1 MREISAKSLNHILSC
16 CYGWVRLHRR
26 AAFILIDAILI
37 IISMY
42 LAFWA
47 RFDGLIP
54 QRYYHMMT
62 LTLPF
67 VLIIKLSVFQIF
79 RIYRF
84 IWGHVGL
91 EELLNTAAAAVIASL
106 SLAAMLFMFR
116 TWVVF
121 SGFPR
126 SVLVIDFAFTLI
138 GLIGVRIGKR
148 SVRCLRSLR
157 SSPPNS
163 RRVIIVGAGAAGE
176 MVVRSLLQDMG
187 ITYWPVGFLDDDLNK
202 HGLSIHGVPVV
213 GSRNSLPEI
222 IKSHSIEAVLIAM
235 PSASPSVI
243 KETVDIARKSGIKDI
258 KIVPFLSELYSGRL
272 KASDIR
278 DVRPEDVLPREP
290 VSIDYKAVEAFLM
303 GKKVLVTGAAGSIG
317 SELCRQ
323 VLRFQPAELLAL
335 DFDET
340 GLFNLENNL
349 RNLFPD
355 KSIKIILCDIRDR
368 DKMHLVFQ
376 REHPDV
382 VFHAAAY
389 KHVPMMEAYPEEA
402 VKTNVFGTQVVV
414 EETHKAG
421 AEAFV
426 LISTDKAVNPV
437 SIMGMTK
444 RVAELVSLTLGNGTS
459 TRYIAV
465 RFGNVL
471 GSRGSVI
478 PTFIEQ
484 IRHGGPVTVTHPDM
498 ERYFMTI
505 PEAVLLVLQA
515 GAMGRTGEVFVLD
528 MGKPVKILD
537 IARELISFH
546 GLEPDKDIPI
556 VFTGIRPG
564 EKLREDLLTAEE
576 GVSATT
582 HKQIY
587 IAKMGDSPPKEILQS
602 RLEILREL
610 VKQGSGRETIKEVLM
625 EIIYSHKTQDKL
637 HAELA
642 KVALPENG
650 LVTISDRLDDDI
662 AKATPDRV

>member
-1 MREISAKSLNHILSC
+1 MREISAKSLNHILTN
-16 CYGWVRLHRR
+16 CYGWARLHQRIV
-26 AAFILIDAILI
+26 FTFIDAILI

-47 RFDGLIP
+47 RFDGSIP

-62 LTLPF
+62 LMLPF
-67 VLIIKLSVFQIF
+67 ALIIKLSAFHVF
-79 RIYRF
+79 RAYRF
-84 IWGHVGL
+84 IWGHIGL
-91 EELLNTAAAAVIASL
+91 EELLNTAVAVVIASL

-116 TWVVF
+116 TWAAF

-126 SVLVIDFAFTLI
+126 SVIVIDFAFTLI
-138 GLIGVRIGKR
+138 GLLGVRIGKR
-148 SVRCLRSLR
+148 SVRCLRSFWS
-157 SSPPNS
+157 SSPNN
-163 RRVIIVGAGAAGE
+163 RRAIIVGAGAAGE
-176 MVVRSLLQDMG
+176 MVVRCLLQDKG
-187 ITYWPVGFLDDDLNK
+187 VTYWPVGFLDDDMNK
-202 HGLSIHGVPVV
+202 QGLSIHGVPVL
-213 GSRNSLPEI
+213 GPRSNLPMI
-222 IKSHSIEAVLIAM
+222 IKSHSIETVLIAM
-235 PSASPSVI
+235 PSVSPSVI
-243 KETVDIARKSGIKDI
+243 KETVDIARKNGIKDI

-272 KASDIR
+272 NASDIR

-290 VSIDYKAVEAFLM
+290 VSIDLKAVEDFLT

-340 GLFNLENNL
+340 GLFNLEKDL

-355 KSIKIILCDIRDR
+355 KLIKIIVGDIRDR

-376 REHPDV
+376 RELPDV

-389 KHVPMMEAYPEEA
+389 KHVPLMEAYPEEA
-402 VKTNVFGTQVVV
+402 VKTNVFGTQVVI

-444 RVAELVSLTLGNGTS
+444 RVAELVSLALGNGGS
-459 TRYIAV
+459 TRSVAV

-484 IRHGGPVTVTHPDM
+484 IRHGGPLTVTHPDM

-515 GAMGRTGEVFVLD
+515 GAMGRTGEIFVLD

-537 IARELISFH
+537 MARELIRFY

-576 GVSATT
+576 GLVATT
-582 HKQIY
+582 HSQIY
-587 IAKMGDSPPKEILQS
+587 IAKMGNCPPKEILQS
-602 RLEILREL
+602 RLKILRDL
-610 VKQGSGRETIKEVLM
+610 VNQGSGREMIKEALM
-625 EIIYSHKTQDKL
+625 EIIYSPKIQGKQHLD
-637 HAELA
+637 LA
-642 KVALPENG
+642 APPE
-650 LVTISDRLDDDI
+650 TSR
-662 AKATPDRV
+662 

>member
-1 MREISAKSLNHILSC
+1 MREIPAKSLNHILSG
-16 CYGWVRLHRR
+16 CYRWVGYHRK
-26 AAFILIDAILI
+26 AAFTLVDSILI

-42 LAFWA
+42 MAFWS
-47 RFDGLIP
+47 RFDGAIP
-54 QRYYHMMT
+54 QKYYNMMT
-62 LTLPF
+62 LTLPL
-67 VLIIKLSVFQIF
+67 VLLIKLSIFHVF

-84 IWGHVGL
+84 IWRHIGL
-91 EELLNTAAAAVIASL
+91 EELLNTAFASAVASL

-116 TWVVF
+116 TWTAL

-126 SVLVIDFAFTLI
+126 SVIVIDFAFTLI
-138 GLIGVRIGKR
+138 GMMGVRLGKR
-148 SVRCLRSLR
+148 SVRFLRSLR
-157 SSPPNS
+157 TSPPNS
-163 RRVIIVGAGAAGE
+163 RRAIIVGAGTAGE
-176 MVVRSLLQDMG
+176 MVVRALLQDG
-187 ITYWPVGFLDDDLNK
+187 GVIYWPVGFLDDDQNK
-202 HGLSIHGVPVV
+202 QGLSIHGVPVL
-213 GSRNSLPEI
+213 GPISSLPAI
-222 IKSHSIEAVLIAM
+222 VKLHSVETVLIAM
-235 PSASPSVI
+235 PSAPSRVI
-243 KETVDIARKSGIKDI
+243 KKTVDVARRSGITDI
-258 KIVPFLSELYSGRL
+258 KTVPFLSELYAGQLRV
-272 KASDIR
+272 SDIR
-278 DVRPEDVLPREP
+278 EVRPEDVLPREP
-290 VSIDYKAVEAFLM
+290 VSVDLKAVEHFLK

-323 VLRFQPAELLAL
+323 VLRFQPTELLAL

-355 KSIKIILCDIRDR
+355 RTIKIIVGDIRDR
-368 DKMHLVFQ
+368 DKMHSVFQ
-376 REHPDV
+376 REHPEV

-402 VKTNVFGTQVVV
+402 VKTNVFGTKVLI

-444 RVAELVSLTLGNGTS
+444 RVAEVVTLTSGNGKT
-459 TRYIAV
+459 TRCIAV

-484 IRHGGPVTVTHPDM
+484 IRRGGPVTVTHPDM

-537 IARELISFH
+537 IARELIRFH
-546 GLEPDKDIPI
+546 GLEPDRDIPI

-564 EKLREDLLTAEE
+564 ERLREDLLTAEE

-582 HKQIY
+582 HRQIY
-587 IAKMGDSPPKEILQS
+587 IAKMGNSLPKDVLQN
-602 RLEILREL
+602 RLEILKDV
-610 VKQGSGRETIKEVLM
+610 VKKEAGRDTIKKALM
-625 EIIYSHKTQDKL
+625 EIIYGHNMQDRM
-637 HAELA
+637 HVEHIG
-642 KVALPENG
+642 KVA
-650 LVTISDRLDDDI
+650 
-662 AKATPDRV
+662 